1 MTENILE
8 QKWGKESL
16 SMGWTS
22 IPSSILFL
30 QATLLISPNAM
41 NVLLHLVMHWWD
53 ANKNPHPSQKAI
65 ANKMGVSV
73 RTVQRALY
81 ELEEHQII
89 SKQTTRKEHPVYRG
103 RNIYD
108 LSPLVRL
115 LQELTP
121 DLKQDVQR
129 QQKFQRITQE
139 YQRQNKDL
147 T

>member
-1 MTENILE
+1 MTENVLE
-8 QKWGKESL
+8 KKWGKDSL

-22 IPSSILFL
+22 IPSSLIFL
-30 QATLLISPNAM
+30 QSTLLISPNAM

-65 ANKMGVSV
+65 AYKMGVST

-81 ELEEHQII
+81 ELEERRII
-89 SKQTTRKEHPVYRG
+89 SKQTTKKEHPVYRG

-115 LQELTP
+115 LEELTP
-121 DLKQDVQR
+121 DLKEQIQME
-129 QQKFQRITQE
+129 KHSS
-139 YQRQNKDL
+139 
-147 T
+147 